1 MSGQPKNTSSSSNI
15 LFDAFLPTTQIPKNH
30 LTIGYSN
37 YVAQS
42 KQTNELF
49 RHKKLPTRGWSDVD
63 IQTLLLM
70 LANLDTNF
78 GQPLAHTNNNNDDG
92 AAAGGGGVAANRWV
106 GCGEREGRVY
116 ANLVF
121 QRHYGFSH
129 GIGRSGDVT
138 EPQPKAVGSSIIAE
152 LTKCLVL
159 DAMKSCCHLNGK
171 AKNKG
176 RGKTNETTNSN
187 NSSTIKHGPVT
198 NGIVLPLCTGMSMSL
213 VLSSLK
219 HQPSPSTDT
228 NDSKEH
234 ERNIV
239 LWSRCVL
246 RKLLASISF
255 SVIDTLTP

>member
-1 MSGQPKNTSSSSNI
+1 MSGPPKNTSSSSSNI

-78 GQPLAHTNNNNDDG
+78 GQPLAHTTNNDDD
-92 AAAGGGGVAANRWV
+92 GGSAVAANRWV

-171 AKNKG
+171 AKHKG
-176 RGKTNETTNSN
+176 RGKTKENINSN
-187 NSSTIKHGPVT
+187 INNNNNNNSTIKHGPVT

-219 HQPSPSTDT
+219 HQPSPSTDAGG
-228 NDSKEH
+228 ND

-239 LWSRCVL
+239 LWSRYVL
-246 RKLLASISF
+246 YLLIIVKIFLLQSI
-255 SVIDTLTP
+255 